1 MYVCVYECVSMGVA
15 VYMCEYI
22 VYCGYGC
29 VSGSLSFSPMGE
41 WGFPRQSPPLLCGSC
56 SHHF

>member
-29 VSGSLSFSPMGE
+29 VSV
-41 WGFPRQSPPLLCGSC
+41 
-56 SHHF
+56 